1 MFVWRVIDTSV
12 SSHYL
17 LLRKGVVP
25 HETTSDARIDSSGFA
40 ALRLRQRPISPR
52 PAKASKSGG
61 REPEV
66 RVRRKLRV
74 LVTLAVA
81 AAAATFG
88 VIDTKAGEISI
99 HALKL
104 EPQPQV
110 DVEFGL
116 LNTKPE
122 PMISSL

>member
-1 MFVWRVIDTSV
+1 MRALVILAVAAAAATFDVIDT
-12 SSHYL
+12 
-17 LLRKGVVP
+17 
-25 HETTSDARIDSSGFA
+25 
-40 ALRLRQRPISPR
+40 
-52 PAKASKSGG
+52 KASKSGG
-61 REPEV
+61 REPEI

-74 LVTLAVA
+74 LITLAVA

-88 VIDTKAGEISI
+88 VIDTKASEISI